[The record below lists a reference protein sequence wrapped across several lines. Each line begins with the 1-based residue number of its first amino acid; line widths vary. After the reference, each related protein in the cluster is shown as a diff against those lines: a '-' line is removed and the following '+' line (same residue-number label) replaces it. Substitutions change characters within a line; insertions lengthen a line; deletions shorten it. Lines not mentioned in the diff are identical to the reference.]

1 LVCASQALMTLT
13 DTDQVLAAVADSAI
27 ELFAAEACSLS
38 LYDRAS
44 DELVFF
50 LSQGAASVPPFRM
63 PAGRGIAGHVF
74 QTGETFSSNDVPNE
88 KRFFRVVDAT
98 SGHQTRSMICCPI
111 AKRGDRLGTI
121 QVINTRLPDGFTAD
135 HTKLL
140 EVLAGMVGATISRTR
155 TEQAVRDSQ
164 ALLRDETETRYRLV
178 QGRNSEMASQLLTL
192 KRAAQSRATVLLLGE
207 SGVGKEV
214 AARAIH
220 QWSERADKPFVVINC
235 VALSPTLLE
244 SELFGHEKGAFTGAH
259 ARKRG
264 KFEFAAGGTLFLD
277 EIGELPIELQA
288 KLLRV
293 LQDGE
298 IQRVGGNET
307 IKPDV
312 RLLAATN
319 RDLKQA
325 IDEGRFRRDL
335 FYRLNVI
342 SVTLPPL
349 RERPEDVAE
358 LAQHFLQRACVEQKR
373 KLLGIGE
380 QAMERLCAYAWPGNV
395 RELANVIER
404 AVVLCPDD
412 EISLQDLPEEVREGA
427 PRSLPPLAAAS
438 NDADDVEGSE
448 EGSLADI
455 VTHAKRRAIE
465 HALTRCDGNQARAAK
480 LLGIHPSNLSRMAR
494 QLGIR

>member
-1 LVCASQALMTLT
+1 MTLT

-50 LSQGAASVPPFRM
+50 LSQGSASVAPFRI

-74 QTGETFSSNDVPNE
+74 QTGETFASNDVPNE
-88 KRFFRVVDAT
+88 KRFFRLVDAA
-98 SGHQTRSMICCPI
+98 SGHQTRSMVCCPI
-111 AKRGDRLGTI
+111 AKRGERLGTI

-164 ALLRDETETRYRLV
+164 SLLRDETESRYQLV
-178 QGRNSEMASQLLTL
+178 QGRNGEMAARLLTL

-220 QWSERADKPFVVINC
+220 QWSDRADGPFVVINC

-264 KFEFAAGGTLFLD
+264 KFEFASGGTLFLD

-325 IDEGRFRRDL
+325 IAEGRFRRDL

-349 RERPEDVAE
+349 RERPEDIQD
-358 LAQHFLQRACVEQKR
+358 LARHFLQRACVEQKR
-373 KLLGIGE
+373 RLAGISQ
-380 QAMERLCAYAWPGNV
+380 QAMERLQAYAWPGNV

-404 AVVLCPDD
+404 AVVLCPGDD
-412 EISLQDLPEEVREGA
+412 ISLQDLPEEVRETI
-427 PRSLPPLAAAS
+427 PRGVTSAESPGGHHEPS
-438 NDADDVEGSE
+438 DDDG
-448 EGSLADI
+448 GSLADI
-455 VTHAKRRAIE
+455 VNQAKRRAIE
-465 HALTRCDGNQARAAK
+465 QAIQRCEGNQARAAK
-480 LLGIHPSNLSRMAR
+480 LLGIHPSNLSRMSR
-494 QLGIR
+494 QLGMR